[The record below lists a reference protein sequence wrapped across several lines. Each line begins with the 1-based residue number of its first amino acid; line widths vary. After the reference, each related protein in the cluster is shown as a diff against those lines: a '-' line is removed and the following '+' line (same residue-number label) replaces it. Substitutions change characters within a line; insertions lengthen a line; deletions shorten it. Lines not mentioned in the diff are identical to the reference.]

1 MRARSVG
8 SIGRTLQRNASEA
21 EVVVLVVG
29 GVVMVVGGVV
39 MVVGALEVVVV
50 DDAVLALS
58 LGTVV
63 VGEPVMA
70 GA

>member
-29 GVVMVVGGVV
+29 GVVV
-39 MVVGALEVVVV
+39 VVGALEVVVV
-50 DDAVLALS
+50 DGAVLALS

>member
-8 SIGRTLQRNASEA
+8 SIGRALQRNASEA

-29 GVVMVVGGVV
+29 GVVV
-39 MVVGALEVVVV
+39 VVGAREVVVV
-50 DDAVLALS
+50 DGAVLALS

>member
-1 MRARSVG
+1 MRARSIG

-21 EVVVLVVG
+21 EVEVLVVG
-29 GVVMVVGGVV
+29 GVVV
-39 MVVGALEVVVV
+39 VVGALEVVVV
-50 DDAVLALS
+50 DGAVLALS